1 MPPSRLVLWGHSLG
15 TGPAVRMAHEQ
26 QLRGEPVRALLLEA
40 PFTTAI
46 DAARTFPTGVVIR
59 SLPWGDYIIRRWFL
73 VQYPNALVLPQLTT
87 PTLVL
92 HGVDD
97 LSVPFAHSV
106 ALAGEVARHGIEGC
120 RVRFVPLR
128 RCGHVHICFHPAV
141 LAEVAGFFAGV
152 RKAKADSVSVSETE
166 IEPRVNGS

>member
-1 MPPSRLVLWGHSLG
+1 M
-15 TGPAVRMAHEQ
+15 
-26 QLRGEPVRALLLEA
+26 
-40 PFTTAI
+40 
-46 DAARTFPTGVVIR
+46 
-59 SLPWGDYIIRRWFL
+59 
-73 VQYPNALVLPQLTT
+73 LPQLTT

-152 RKAKADSVSVSETE
+152 RTAKAVKADSDSVSETE